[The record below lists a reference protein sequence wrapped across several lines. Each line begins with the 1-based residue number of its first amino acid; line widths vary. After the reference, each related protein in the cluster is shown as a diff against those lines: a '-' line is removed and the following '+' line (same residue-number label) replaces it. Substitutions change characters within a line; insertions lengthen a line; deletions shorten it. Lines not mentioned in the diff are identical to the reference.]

1 MLYNGTCFVERPIFI
16 VCVYWLNM
24 VVISWHL
31 LMMYL
36 WLNSAAI
43 EKQKCKGRNK
53 NGVYLLY
60 FGVSD
65 GEDAECVARHY
76 FGSLQSH
83 HNITIFLAVLC
94 RPVLVA
100 FSL

>member
-1 MLYNGTCFVERPIFI
+1 
-16 VCVYWLNM
+16 
-24 VVISWHL
+24 
-31 LMMYL
+31 MYF
-36 WLNSAAI
+36 WFNSAAI

-53 NGVYLLY
+53 KKGVHLLY

-65 GEDAECVARHY
+65 REDAECVARHY
-76 FGSLQSH
+76 FGSLHSH

-100 FSL
+100 FSLWDAHKKKTKFKEVI